1 MESKKSTE
9 ANLEKLRI
17 PLIFAGF
24 LFIATIVLASFSYQS
39 VSGEDQS
46 TEIAKSD
53 KKDAKEEEAN
63 APPPPPPPP
72 PPTTVAAP
80 TPAVGPTDGEIKV
93 TNETK
98 EPVNGGNGCQ
108 SDYDLDGVCDIDDK
122 CPETAGPVENGGCPV
137 DNDLDDDGV
146 LNDVDLCPEEYGPAS
161 NDGCPEQEE
170 AVEFPDVEAAFPGGE
185 KELQKFLGENV
196 KFPEICM
203 DMDAQGRVFMKF
215 TVEKDGSITNITVE
229 TNRTGCDEFV
239 KEATRVLNKM
249 PKWSPGEVGGDA
261 KRTVC
266 RLPFNFKIN

>member
-1 MESKKSTE
+1 MESKKSNE
-9 ANLEKLRI
+9 ADLEKLRVPI
-17 PLIFAGF
+17 IFAGF

-39 VSGEDQS
+39 VAGEDKS
-46 TEIAKSD
+46 SELAKSD

-72 PPTTVAAP
+72 PPSPVVAPA
-80 TPAVGPTDGEIKV
+80 PAVGPTDSEIK
-93 TNETK
+93 TTEETK
-98 EPVNGGNGCQ
+98 VPVSGGNGCQ
-108 SDYDLDGVCDIDDK
+108 SDYDLDGVCDDNDK
-122 CPETAGPVENGGCPV
+122 CPEVAGPSDNGGCPI

-146 LNDVDLCPEEYGPAS
+146 VNEVDLCPEEFGPAS
-161 NDGCPEQEE
+161 NNGCPEQEE
-170 AVEFPDVEAAFPGGE
+170 AIEFPDVEASFPGGE
-185 KELQKFLGENV
+185 NELKKFLAENV

>member
-1 MESKKSTE
+1 
-9 ANLEKLRI
+9 
-17 PLIFAGF
+17 
-24 LFIATIVLASFSYQS
+24 
-39 VSGEDQS
+39 
-46 TEIAKSD
+46 
-53 KKDAKEEEAN
+53 
-63 APPPPPPPP
+63 
-72 PPTTVAAP
+72 
-80 TPAVGPTDGEIKV
+80 
-93 TNETK
+93 
-98 EPVNGGNGCQ
+98 
-108 SDYDLDGVCDIDDK
+108 
-122 CPETAGPVENGGCPV
+122 V

-146 LNDVDLCPEEYGPAS
+146 VNDVDLCPEEYGPAS

-170 AVEFPDVEAAFPGGE
+170 VVEFPDVEASFPGGE